1 MNRNSQ
7 DGTVVRGIGFL
18 LVAAGL
24 AYCLMTGQAETMA
37 MEIGAGCVA
46 VISLALGVWHCVKAL
61 RVTGGR

>member
-18 LVAAGL
+18 FFSAGL
-24 AYCLMTGQAETMA
+24 VYCLMTGRAETMA

>member
-1 MNRNSQ
+1 MNRNNQ
-7 DGTVVRGIGFL
+7 DGTIVRGIGFL

-24 AYCLMTGQAETMA
+24 VYCLMTGQAETMA

-46 VISLALGVWHCVKAL
+46 VASLALGVWQCVKAL

>member
-1 MNRNSQ
+1 MNGNNQ
-7 DGTVVRGIGFL
+7 DGTIVRGIGFL

-24 AYCLMTGQAETMA
+24 VYCLVTGQAETMA

-46 VISLALGVWHCVKAL
+46 VASLALGVWQCVKAL